1 MCRSYRDKSTK
12 QLKVSFKKQMGLFSF
27 GCYGRKNT
35 VPRKIHAC
43 LPISVEHRVQ
53 LESVGIDILDQ

>member
-12 QLKVSFKKQMGLFSF
+12 QLKVSFKKQWAYSHI
-27 GCYGRKNT
+27 GCYGQKNT

-53 LESVGIDILDQ
+53 LESNGIDILDQ